1 MPPSRPPR
9 PETPDDSGSAA
20 ARRVRVVTRAILAV
34 GFSASIA
41 VFAAAGARP
50 EDPLTDQLNSKKYL
64 HDLEMYG
71 GKANVLASEF
81 REWFAGLWY
90 GRNLAFTIAALT
102 VLTAL
107 VYRFFAIPLPGD
119 PEEEDEDADRPQSPR
134 PGPRRL

>member
-1 MPPSRPPR
+1 
-9 PETPDDSGSAA
+9 
-20 ARRVRVVTRAILAV
+20 VRVVTRAILAV

-107 VYRFFAIPLPGD
+107 IYRFFAIPLPGG
-119 PEEEDEDADRPQSPR
+119 PEEDDEDADRPQSPR